1 MSHKIS
7 IVSTKPLQLNEII
20 NEFKSQLN
28 SNEQESL
35 LKHIN
40 ICKDKTSDIELFI
53 DYNYTTRLD
62 KGKSNIYNAYLR
74 IMGVCCYFHD
84 KNLINEAWYYF
95 SKAEYFRGI
104 HDAWDKVS
112 EQKDII
118 ENLKKEKEKQKS
130 LNELNALDL
139 IIIKALQDRILNS
152 TEEDRKYWHEKSYF
166 INDSISEVLKILNEY
181 KKTKSK
187 SRRITDEAAKRMIH
201 KLIRMDSQLDELINS
216 MFK

>member
-1 MSHKIS
+1 MLHK
-7 IVSTKPLQLNEII
+7 VSVPNKKPPQLNEIL
-20 NEFKSQLN
+20 NEFKSKLN
-28 SNEQESL
+28 SNEQEAL
-35 LKHIN
+35 LKQIN
-40 ICKDKTSDIELFI
+40 ICKEIKLDIELFI
-53 DYNYTTRLD
+53 DHNYITKSD
-62 KGKSNIYNAYLR
+62 KGKSNVYNTYLR
-74 IMGVCCYFHD
+74 IMGLCCYYHD
-84 KNLINEAWYYF
+84 KNSTNEAWYYF

-112 EQKDII
+112 EQKEII

-139 IIIKALQDRILNS
+139 IILKALQDKILNF
-152 TEEDRKYWHEKSYF
+152 TEEDKKYWPDKSAF
-166 INDSISEVLKILNEY
+166 INDSISEVLKILNKY